1 MLVAKVV
8 MKFTW
13 RNMRQS
19 NIFTKVRREDPA
31 DEVSRNAQ
39 LLIRAGFVNKEMSG
53 VYAFLPLGLRVLN
66 KIIGIIREEMNAIGG
81 QEVFLSALQ
90 EKSLWEKTDRW
101 SDQNVD
107 NWFKTRLK
115 NGSELGLGFTHEE
128 PVTAMMK
135 NHIASYRDLPISVY
149 QIQTKFRNEERAK
162 SGIMRG
168 REFLMKDLY
177 SFSATESDLDEFY
190 EQCSEAYRRIFERVG
205 IGGVT
210 WKTFASGGVFSKYS
224 HEFQTIS
231 DAGEDTIYLS
241 REKGIAVNEEVYTDE
256 ILSELGLQRDS
267 LEKRTAIEVGNIF
280 KLGTKFSQPLGLTYR
295 DKDGEIKPVV
305 MGCYGI
311 GPSRL
316 LGTVVEILSDD
327 RGMVWPDSIAPF
339 QVHLL
344 SIGAEEEAEEWYVKL
359 SKAGVDVLFDDR
371 DVSAGEKFSE
381 SDLIGAPYRL
391 VVSSRSL
398 EKGGAE
404 LKHRTGTESRV
415 LSFNETLEIFT
426 KKEK

>member
-241 REKGIAVNEEVYTDE
+241 REKGIAVNEEVCTDE

>member
-190 EQCSEAYRRIFERVG
+190 ERCSEAYRRIFERVG

-241 REKGIAVNEEVYTDE
+241 REKGIAVNEEVCTDE